1 LRLSRSNRVR
11 APVACAREWTLDS
24 SAPAGRRSQRFGA
37 LFATAIGVAG
47 ATLGH
52 SPAAH
57 AQAGA
62 SSTQTQAASPA
73 AALAQSAA
81 ASAPTQVAS
90 PAPTPLSNADKLIA
104 ADLLFKRL
112 LLKPDDL
119 DAGFQYAQLETE
131 LGDYEAAIGALERML
146 YYNPNLPR
154 VKLQL
159 GVLYFHLRS
168 YEMAR
173 NYFDAVLNNPET
185 PSDVRT
191 EVQTYIAAVDKAV
204 AINQLSIYG
213 QFGLAYQT
221 NANAGP
227 NSPNVLALGQ
237 NALLSPQFQ
246 KTPDWNAFGLVTVH
260 DFYDFNDQ
268 RGDGW
273 ESDLI
278 TYYSQQFKVTR
289 LDLGLAEL
297 RTGPRLGIGDYGGLT
312 VHPYAI
318 GNVLTL
324 GGANYLNTAGAG
336 VSLNWP
342 VNETLT
348 ITPGVEFRNR
358 WFSNSANY
366 PTAAGQSGG
375 QWIGYVFGS
384 GLISA
389 PWGLSWQG
397 RVSYTDS
404 DASYGPYAFHDFSI
418 DLGLPYSFAAPSFAH
433 TGSVWT
439 LTPSVGF
446 SYTPYAIPDLI
457 VDPFTTRT
465 DRQWRVSG
473 TLDTNFYRNI
483 GFTLQ
488 VQFLR
493 THSTVPNYSLQD
505 FLVAAGPTFRF

>member
-1 LRLSRSNRVR
+1 MTTRLQRFENPVAFGGKWDLIKYKLQTGVCLMWGRKNGSGLSRSNRVC
-11 APVACAREWTLDS
+11 APVGCAAWVGARLVR
-24 SAPAGRRSQRFGA
+24 AGRA
-37 LFATAIGVAG
+37 LFAAVWRDVCSGDRGRRRGLRSFPRGSRAG
-47 ATLGH
+47 GRLFDPDSRSR
-52 SPAAH
+52 SP
-57 AQAGA
+57 QAPR
-62 SSTQTQAASPA
+62 SSQPA
-73 AALAQSAA
+73 PAA

-90 PAPTPLSNADKLIA
+90 PSAAPLSNADKLIA

-119 DAGFQYAQLETE
+119 DAGFRYAELETE

-173 NYFDAVLNNPET
+173 NYFDAVLNAPDM
-185 PSDVRT
+185 PSDIRT
-191 EVQTYIAAVDKAV
+191 EVQTYVAAVDKAV

-278 TYYSQQFKVTR
+278 AYYSQQFKVTR
-289 LDLGLAEL
+289 LDLGLVEL
-297 RTGPRLGIGDYGGLT
+297 RTGPRIGIGDYGGLT

-342 VNETLT
+342 VNEDAHDHA
-348 ITPGVEFRNR
+348 
-358 WFSNSANY
+358 W
-366 PTAAGQSGG
+366 
-375 QWIGYVFGS
+375 
-384 GLISA
+384 
-389 PWGLSWQG
+389 G
-397 RVSYTDS
+397 RV
-404 DASYGPYAFHDFSI
+404 PQ
-418 DLGLPYSFAAPSFAH
+418 P
-433 TGSVWT
+433 
-439 LTPSVGF
+439 
-446 SYTPYAIPDLI
+446 
-457 VDPFTTRT
+457 
-465 DRQWRVSG
+465 
-473 TLDTNFYRNI
+473 
-483 GFTLQ
+483 
-488 VQFLR
+488 
-493 THSTVPNYSLQD
+493 
-505 FLVAAGPTFRF
+505 LVL

>member
-1 LRLSRSNRVR
+1 MQWGQKNTVRPARSSRWFSCVL
-11 APVACAREWTLDS
+11 AAAIAIVGT
-24 SAPAGRRSQRFGA
+24 A
-37 LFATAIGVAG
+37 LVV
-47 ATLGH
+47 
-52 SPAAH
+52 SDAAL
-57 AQAGA
+57 A
-62 SSTQTQAASPA
+62 QTQAAVP
-73 AALAQSAA
+73 SAV
-81 ASAPTQVAS
+81 PM
-90 PAPTPLSNADKLIA
+90 NDADKRIA

-112 LLKPDDL
+112 LIKPDDL
-119 DAGFQYAQLETE
+119 DAGFRYAEIETQ

-173 NYFDAVLNNPET
+173 NYFDAVLNAPDT
-185 PSDVRT
+185 PSDIRT
-191 EVQTYIAAVDKAV
+191 EVQTYVAAVDKAV
-204 AINQLSIYG
+204 AINQFSVYG

-273 ESDLI
+273 DSDLI
-278 TYYSQQFKVTR
+278 AYYSQQFKVTR
-289 LDLGLAEL
+289 LDLGLVEL
-297 RTGPRLGIGDYGGLT
+297 RTGPRLGIGNYGGLT
-312 VHPYAI
+312 VHPYGI

-324 GGANYLNTAGAG
+324 ANVNYLNTLGGG

-358 WFSNSANY
+358 YFYNSANY
-366 PTAAGQSGG
+366 PTASGQSGG

-389 PWGLSWQG
+389 PLGLSWQG

-404 DASYGPYAFHDFSI
+404 DATYGPYAFHDFSI

-446 SYTPYAIPDLI
+446 SYTPYAEADPI
-457 VDPFTTRT
+457 VSPFVTRT

-473 TLDTNFYRNI
+473 TLDTTFYHNL

-488 VQFLR
+488 VQYLR
-493 THSTVPNYSLQD
+493 TYSTVPNYSLSD